1 MKIHENQLFS
11 LREFFVGGVMF
22 NKSDSKRD
30 EFPLFGAQANRDYD
44 RWHSFAAY
52 HKEIGEANH

>member
-1 MKIHENQLFS
+1 
-11 LREFFVGGVMF
+11 MF